1 MSIRTYKIVSLTLV
15 TLVVLLAWK
24 CFTLYGHIVNAN
36 FVAAQAAQLRATV
49 RAANDGW
56 TGSASVLDTLDWY
69 IGYYDHR
76 TNSLAGSG
84 LLGLLWQ
91 DRERTVSEAITYLRK
106 HGTNDF
112 GDDPYKW
119 LQKEHGR

>member
-1 MSIRTYKIVSLTLV
+1 MSIRTYKIVTLGLV
-15 TLVVLLAWK
+15 IVVVLLAWK
-24 CFTLYGHIVNAN
+24 CFRLYGYIVQAN
-36 FVAAQAAQLRATV
+36 FVAAQAAHLRATV
-49 RAANDGW
+49 QAANGGW
-56 TGSASVLDTLDWY
+56 TGSASVLDSLDWY

-84 LLGLLWQ
+84 LLGLLRQ

-112 GDDPYKW
+112 GDDPYLW
-119 LQKEHGR
+119 IQKEYGR